1 MGIPPVSSFQ
11 NEGTALTSPWSIVA
25 REPRLGV
32 FVIERGERVLGA
44 FARRASAGDDVGL
57 VVTRRLS
64 GGPPVVA
71 PAGTVHLV
79 LALPTPDALV
89 PDADAARLVNRY
101 VRPLL
106 RALGRMGVPGRYF
119 GRDTVV
125 AAKQSVA
132 WVGFAH
138 HAGSGASVVEAFV
151 PTERTEAMARAI
163 EAAYREAYGEIA
175 RLEGAPRHV
184 DTDDRPPFLS
194 ERAVPIGVIGAGN
207 GPIGGDLLASVE
219 VVEAANAAAPGEVA
233 EAIAEAMAAGGVLVG
248 ALPGDLAAVAL
259 AANASPGGFSRGE
272 R

>member
-1 MGIPPVSSFQ
+1 MGLPPVSKFQ
-11 NEGTALTSPWSIVA
+11 NEGTALASPWSIVA

-44 FARRASAGDDVGL
+44 FARRASSGDDAGL
-57 VVTRRLS
+57 LVTRRLS

-71 PAGTVHLV
+71 PAGTIHLM

-119 GRDTVV
+119 GRDTVM
-125 AAKQSVA
+125 AEKRAVA

-151 PTERTEAMARAI
+151 PTERTEAMARGI
-163 EAAYREAYGEIA
+163 EAAYRDAYGELA
-175 RLEGAPRHV
+175 ALEGPCRVV
-184 DTDDRPPFLS
+184 DVDDRPPFVS

-207 GPIGGDLLASVE
+207 GPIGGELLASVE
-219 VVEAANAAAPGEVA
+219 VVEAANAAAPGNVA
-233 EAIAEAMAAGGVLVG
+233 EAIEAAMAAGGVLVG

-259 AANASPGGFSRGE
+259 AVNASPGGFSRA
-272 R
+272 